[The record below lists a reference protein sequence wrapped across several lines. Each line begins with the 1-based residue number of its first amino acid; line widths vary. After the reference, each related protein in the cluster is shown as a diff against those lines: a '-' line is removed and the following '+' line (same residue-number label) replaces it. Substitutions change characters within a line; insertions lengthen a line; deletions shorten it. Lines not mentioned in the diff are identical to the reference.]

1 MAIEL
6 ETRIP
11 ERVLVIV
18 AHPDDIEFGT
28 AGSVSRWTQAGAQVT
43 YCVVT
48 NGAAGS
54 NDPNTDLK
62 ALIATRQDEQ
72 RKAAAIVG
80 VEDVR
85 FLGYQ
90 DGVLQPTLELRRD
103 LTRIIRE
110 IRPDRVVIMDPTVIL
125 VSEGPGFDYINHPD
139 HRAAGEAALY
149 AVFPS
154 AETRPIFPE
163 LLAEGYEPHHV
174 VELYLM
180 FNPNPN
186 IAVDISDRLE
196 HKFESLLSHKSQL
209 DERVIDMVRRWDG
222 EAGKQVG
229 VAYAETYRVM
239 RFPTEMPSADGQQEA
254 SPSEAI

>member
-1 MAIEL
+1 
-6 ETRIP
+6 
-11 ERVLVIV
+11 
-18 AHPDDIEFGT
+18 
-28 AGSVSRWTQAGAQVT
+28 VT
-43 YCVVT
+43 YCIVT

-54 NDPNTDLK
+54 NDPNTDLNT
-62 ALIATRQDEQ
+62 LIATRQDEQ
-72 RKAAAIVG
+72 RQASAIVG

-110 IRPDRVVIMDPTVIL
+110 LKPDRVVIMDPTVVL
-125 VSEGPGFDYINHPD
+125 LSNGPDSDYINHPD

-174 VELYLM
+174 VELYLGM
-180 FNPNPN
+180 SPQPN
-186 IAVDISDRLE
+186 IAVNISDVLE
-196 HKFESLLSHKSQL
+196 HKYEALLCHKSQL
-209 DERVIDMVRRWDG
+209 DESVVDFVRRWDVEG
-222 EAGKQVG
+222 GKEAGVP
-229 VAYAETYRVM
+229 YAETYRVM
-239 RFPTEMPSADGQQEA
+239 RFPTERPVADEA
-254 SPSEAI
+254 KTKAN